1 MDAAGHLCLFLPKYH
16 CECNYIERYW
26 GAVKKYCRRHCGY
39 SLPALIKCLP
49 IALSQTLEEL
59 PEELRDDPNLPA
71 LEAPAGGR
79 HVEPP
84 RPSVHEQAL
93 SRGGLVVHRVERAR
107 DDGAGRWFEGMGSL
121 HHLRSASC
129 PLILPVSTHLPRA
142 TLHAAA

>member
-59 PEELRDDPNLPA
+59 PEELRDDPNLPVAPLFKQRRWARVSWQYFIEYAKGTAADKVVTAVAA
-71 LEAPAGGR
+71 LRTKRHRDTSDPRLRQAEAAM
-79 HVEPP
+79 E
-84 RPSVHEQAL
+84 
-93 SRGGLVVHRVERAR
+93 
-107 DDGAGRWFEGMGSL
+107 
-121 HHLRSASC
+121 
-129 PLILPVSTHLPRA
+129 
-142 TLHAAA
+142 AAAFATP